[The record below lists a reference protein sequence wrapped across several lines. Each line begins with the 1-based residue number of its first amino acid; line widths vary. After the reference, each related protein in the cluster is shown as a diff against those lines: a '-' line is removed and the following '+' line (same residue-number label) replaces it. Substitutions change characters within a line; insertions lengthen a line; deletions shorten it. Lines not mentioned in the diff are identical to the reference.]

1 MRISDWSSDVC
12 SSDLGARSAVI
23 FGDQPGRLRRP
34 LETRSQREAGFEKEG
49 ERRLLGD
56 GFPRFGQ
63 ARARAARRA
72 AGHLAAAALDPRGAL
87 AVTLHLFGL
96 AELNAKVEGDRVEP
110 APNGD
115 ASAPSLPRPLLPDA
129 HPPHPTANT

>member
-56 GFPRFGQ
+56 GFQRFGQ
-63 ARARAARRA
+63 ARDRAARRD
-72 AGHLAAAALDPRGAL
+72 AGHLADAALDARGWPP
-87 AVTLHLFGL
+87 VPLHRFGL
-96 AELNAKVEGDRVEP
+96 EERIAKGSWSRRV
-110 APNGD
+110 
-115 ASAPSLPRPLLPDA
+115 
-129 HPPHPTANT
+129 